1 MHQCSLC
8 RPLPQL
14 RLPLLLPWNFHRHQE
29 SGGRVYK
36 IFPPIQDIGE
46 ESGLSEGLVKAED
59 IVGMGGG
66 YIFEEIASRVVAI
79 VQIVDD
85 GVGINNDPT

>member
-1 MHQCSLC
+1 M
-8 RPLPQL
+8 
-14 RLPLLLPWNFHRHQE
+14 
-29 SGGRVYK
+29 
-36 IFPPIQDIGE
+36 
-46 ESGLSEGLVKAED
+46 VKAED